1 MAIRPNKYP
10 DEVWVAIKTLWESV
24 PKISW
29 REVLEQVGSA
39 LQSKMPSEKVC
50 RTRCEKEGW
59 EKIGLNKGLKQRSKS
74 DKKDPDL
81 DLNSTSKNIEKSDGS
96 DWSYADYKN
105 SVSEVEFNGSK
116 NVDPTPIIQMAQRS
130 IDMRAE
136 VIQTQRDRCENM
148 NTMFDQIMAACPTQN
163 DVLHHPNKANDL
175 ITMAAK
181 RATVLEMLTR
191 ANVNITKQAYMAWG
205 ITEEM
210 FQDGKSEER
219 LAQIKELEATLEV
232 AHEDIETQ
240 RQQMMERQR
249 LIVNGE
255 FMTDTGHLI
264 EYQPDSNDSND
275 STEIEE
281 VTQHEQ

>member
-1 MAIRPNKYP
+1 MASHPSGYSDEIWLAIR
-10 DEVWVAIKTLWESV
+10 TLWESV

-29 REVLEQVGSA
+29 RAVLDQVRAA
-39 LQSKMPSEKVC
+39 LQAEVPSEKVC
-50 RTRCEKEGW
+50 RERAKREGW
-59 EKIGLNKGLKQRSKS
+59 QKIGLKKGPKQGSKDGLKPPK
-74 DKKDPDL
+74 L
-81 DLNSTSKNIEKSDGS
+81 DQNKTPKNTEESES
-96 DWSYADYKN
+96 NEWSYADYKKT
-105 SVSEVEFNGSK
+105 VSGVEFDGSK
-116 NVDPTPIIQMAQRS
+116 NVDPTPVIKMAQRS

-136 VIQTQRDRCENM
+136 VIQTQRDRCENL
-148 NTMFDQIMAACPTQN
+148 NAMFDQIMAGCPTQN
-163 DVLHHPNKANDL
+163 DVLYQPDKANDL

-219 LAQIKELEATLEV
+219 LAQIKELEATLEI
-232 AHEDIETQ
+232 ATEDIESQ

-264 EYQPDSNDSND
+264 EYQPDPVD
-275 STEIEE
+275 STEVEE
-281 VTQHEQ
+281 QQHEQ

>member
-1 MAIRPNKYP
+1 MASHPSGYS
-10 DEVWVAIKTLWESV
+10 DEVWLAIRTLWESV

-29 REVLEQVGSA
+29 REVLEQVGAA
-39 LQSKMPSEKVC
+39 LRAEMPSPSVC
-50 RTRCEKEGW
+50 RRRSQREGW
-59 EKIGLNKGLKQRSKS
+59 QKIGLKKGPKQGAKNGLKDQNSPPNSPLKNKEESDSKPN
-74 DKKDPDL
+74 DYQ
-81 DLNSTSKNIEKSDGS
+81 
-96 DWSYADYKN
+96 SYMQG
-105 SVSEVEFNGSK
+105 VLGGEFNGSK
-116 NVDPTPIIQMAQRS
+116 NVDPTPILQMAQRS

-163 DVLHHPNKANDL
+163 DVLYQPDKANDL

-219 LAQIKELEATLEV
+219 LAQIKELEATLEL
-232 AHEDIETQ
+232 ANEDIEAQ

-264 EYQPDSNDSND
+264 EYQPDPVDSHD

-281 VTQHEQ
+281 QQHEQ